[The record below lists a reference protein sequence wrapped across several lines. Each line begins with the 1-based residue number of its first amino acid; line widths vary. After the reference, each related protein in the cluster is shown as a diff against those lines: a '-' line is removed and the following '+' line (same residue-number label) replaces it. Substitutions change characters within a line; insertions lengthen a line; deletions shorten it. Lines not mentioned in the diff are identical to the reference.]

1 VTAVAVVVGGG
12 GLVITVVCVCERL
25 DEQTPPITMQISM
38 GMTTNNTKAVTDTP
52 TAIPTTATVN
62 MQRERSEQNLSDRN
76 NDYKKD
82 EKCYV
87 GS

>member
-1 VTAVAVVVGGG
+1 VAVVVGGEG
-12 GLVITVVCVCERL
+12 VVITVVCICERL
-25 DEQTPPITMQISM
+25 DEETPTTIPIMTQMAM

-62 MQRERSEQNLSDRN
+62 MQRERSEQNISDRN